1 MDTFSKHF
9 THSLSFNKC
18 AVASV
23 KVVSARKETRSA
35 HVAISKMDVQ
45 NEGGQERKAPKQWK
59 HPQSCHEV
67 NVCLCLFL
75 QTCMHMPGLFRLSR
89 LCSSSAFS
97 LPGGVPSL
105 ASGLD
110 FLVCWFCMAHT
121 GLTAREWNPLSAP
134 NAPIGLLHRRCFN
147 SASVG
152 VLSSSHNWP
161 CLLLASVCLMERMYS
176 KVIS

>member
-59 HPQSCHEV
+59 HPQSRHEV
-67 NVCLCLFL
+67 NLCPCLFL
-75 QTCMHMPGLFRLSR
+75 QTCMHVPGLSRLSR

-105 ASGLD
+105 VSGLD
-110 FLVCWFCMAHT
+110 FL
-121 GLTAREWNPLSAP
+121 
-134 NAPIGLLHRRCFN
+134 
-147 SASVG
+147 ASVL
-152 VLSSSHNWP
+152 VLYGTYRAHG
-161 CLLLASVCLMERMYS
+161 ERMESIVSPERAYRTDT
-176 KVIS
+176 

>member
-67 NVCLCLFL
+67 NAMSIFTDMHPRARAFPTLQSVLVFSFL
-75 QTCMHMPGLFRLSR
+75 T
-89 LCSSSAFS
+89 
-97 LPGGVPSL
+97 PGGLLSL
-105 ASGLD
+105 VSGLD

-134 NAPIGLLHRRCFN
+134 NAPIGLIHKRCFN
-147 SASVG
+147 GHGAMPG
-152 VLSSSHNWP
+152 TKKMPDLGT
-161 CLLLASVCLMERMYS
+161 
-176 KVIS
+176 